1 MHDSAV
7 AVAWEKYM
15 STISSAEL
23 RERLADVLDRVAFGK
38 ERLVVTRRGRRIAA
52 VVPIEDVEA
61 LERSP
66 GEAEPPGEVAARVRS
81 VRGRYRHVPTSS
93 DAFAARKQAEKDAE
107 DR

>member
-1 MHDSAV
+1 
-7 AVAWEKYM
+7 M

-23 RERLADVLDRVAFGK
+23 RERLADILDRVAFGK
-38 ERLVVTRRGRRIAA
+38 ERLVLTRRGRRVAA

-61 LERSP
+61 LERRSE
-66 GEAEPPGEVAARVRS
+66 EAAPRGDGADRVRS
-81 VRGRYRHVPTSS
+81 VRGKYRHVATSS